1 MTDSEL
7 KPERGHSL
15 AQVEKLVE
23 ERVARARKEELL
35 DIYEE
40 LLMTIWNRIF
50 PTLGRV
56 TVVAILERALLITAN
71 KYPQLHHLKV
81 RNEGLDFS
89 ELREHADQSAREL
102 LREAFVELVS
112 SLVDILAMLTGDI
125 LVQQLVREIEGR
137 SKQ

>member
-1 MTDSEL
+1 MTDSEA
-7 KPERGHSL
+7 KHERGQSL

-35 DIYEE
+35 EIYEE
-40 LLMTIWNRIF
+40 LLMTIWNRIM

-56 TVVAILERALLITAN
+56 TVVAILERALLITAE
-71 KYPQLHHLKV
+71 KYPHLIHLKV
-81 RNEGLDFS
+81 RNDGLDFS
-89 ELREHADQSAREL
+89 ELRQHADQSAREL

-125 LVQQLVREIEGR
+125 LVQQLVKEIEGR
-137 SKQ
+137 TKQ